1 MVYRTAMNRLSCL
14 PAHRRSRLAQSAPS
28 RAQIVALT
36 VACFNSDEFQ
46 TLADSTKATYRNI
59 IQQIR
64 DEHGDTRVALVQRE
78 HIVAFLNELPPQ
90 PRLTGMR
97 MLMRFGIS
105 EVLRRD
111 DPRLS

>member
-28 RAQIVALT
+28 RAQIAALT
-36 VACFNSDEFQ
+36 VACFNSDEFR
-46 TLADSTKATYRNI
+46 TLADSTKATYHNI

-78 HIVAFLNELPPQ
+78 HVVAFLNKRAATPA
-90 PRLTGMR
+90 TANNWHAHAD
-97 MLMRFGIS
+97 
-105 EVLRRD
+105 EVRNLR
-111 DPRLS
+111 SSA